1 MKQSQKTISIVYVI
15 ESLERGGAEG
25 LLASIVKKIDK
36 ARFSPVVVSLSGK
49 VSLKREIESA
59 GIPVF
64 VLHMKEYTHWLYAVI
79 SLWRI
84 IRRKNA
90 DIVHTHLFFANIY
103 GRIAAK
109 ISGVKQIITTLHNPD
124 YSFDSKDTFFSKVR
138 KALDKFT
145 GIYCNTSFFAVS
157 NFVKKDY
164 EKNLSFRAIEVLYNC
179 AETIPPCTSQD
190 PIYSS
195 KREELGFKKE
205 DRIIV
210 NVGRLYAQKGQIY
223 LLKAVA
229 LLKEA
234 SFPCKVILIGQG
246 GLEGKLREAA
256 VKLNLENDIIFLR
269 NRIDLVEAMLI
280 GLPVIASDIESIREI
295 VRDRQD
301 GILVEPMNS
310 DALALA
316 IKNIVSDKPL
326 SLLLGESAKLRA
338 HHLFNTERYIRNLEN
353 RYLALRQQGGPY

>member
-1 MKQSQKTISIVYVI
+1 M
-15 ESLERGGAEG
+15 
-25 LLASIVKKIDK
+25 
-36 ARFSPVVVSLSGK
+36 
-49 VSLKREIESA
+49 
-59 GIPVF
+59 
-64 VLHMKEYTHWLYAVI
+64 
-79 SLWRI
+79 
-84 IRRKNA
+84 
-90 DIVHTHLFFANIY
+90 
-103 GRIAAK
+103 
-109 ISGVKQIITTLHNPD
+109 
-124 YSFDSKDTFFSKVR
+124 R

-269 NRIDLVEAMLI
+269 NRIDVPEILRVADVFVFPSLYEGFGIALVEAMLI